1 MNTLGEKIKY
11 LRKQKDITQEKLA
24 ELINSTRPAVAKWET
39 NAVYPP
45 PEMIKGIAD
54 FFGVT
59 TDYLLG
65 RTITMEVQVH
75 NNPNGY
81 GGGDP
86 RLLADKL
93 NETGRRRDH
102 IQKQLMQAGP
112 PAEWMDR
119 DILIDYLISE
129 DFDRLDE
136 EQCYALIRTHLKVV
150 FVYPDREPEVKLKVS
165 N

>member
-1 MNTLGEKIKY
+1 M
-11 LRKQKDITQEKLA
+11 
-24 ELINSTRPAVAKWET
+24 
-39 NAVYPP
+39 
-45 PEMIKGIAD
+45 
-54 FFGVT
+54 
-59 TDYLLG
+59 
-65 RTITMEVQVH
+65 
-75 NNPNGY
+75 
-81 GGGDP
+81 
-86 RLLADKL
+86 ADKL

-119 DILIDYLISE
+119 DILIDYLTKIKKISE

-136 EQCYALIRTHLKVV
+136 EQCYALIRAHLKVV